1 MGPIQRPR
9 YHLNI
14 TWDAAVCR
22 RLYFYTTEIIAE
34 LQRVSGDVTI
44 GARDSPEDTERS
56 AGARVRRRRSEP
68 RAPRPV
74 HYAPLHSLHMAPRDN
89 TSGRSSGPR
98 LDPLTPHAARIPDD
112 NDNRLQ
118 DIT

>member
-56 AGARVRRRRSEP
+56 AGARVRAPAE
-68 RAPRPV
+68 RAPRP
-74 HYAPLHSLHMAPRDN
+74 APCALCTAAQP
-89 TSGRSSGPR
+89 
-98 LDPLTPHAARIPDD
+98 PHGSTR
-112 NDNRLQ
+112 
-118 DIT
+118 